1 MGRSPRRGHPRR
13 EPLVE
18 VSREALAVGEPP
30 EDLTDFPSISL
41 SGLWF
46 RAHSVNHSVWWFS
59 SDGSG
64 RFDLTEPQGTCY
76 LGSSV
81 GVAVRERLGRRLSA
95 GPVPA
100 AVADQMLVSRVRL
113 RARVADST
121 DRAAERFGVTRELGT
136 ITPYDLPQRWAVA
149 LHQSN
154 HRGLRYWPRFA
165 LAPDDLA
172 VALFGKAGLGTRRG
186 DPGPFTGRDALMA
199 ADIPVVGVPRT
210 LTITPAPSPPR

>member
-1 MGRSPRRGHPRR
+1 M
-13 EPLVE
+13 
-18 VSREALAVGEPP
+18 SRQSIGLTEPP
-30 EDLTDFPSISL
+30 ENLSDFPSLAL

-46 RAHSVNHSVWWFS
+46 RAHSVGFGVWWFS

-64 RFDLTEPQGTCY
+64 RFDLSDPHGTCY

-113 RARVADST
+113 RAHVADLT
-121 DRAAERFGVTRELGT
+121 DPSAGRFGITREISTL
-136 ITPYDLPQRWAVA
+136 TPYDLPQRWATA
-149 LHQSN
+149 LHQAG

-165 LAPDDLA
+165 VANDDLA
-172 VALFGKAGLGTRRG
+172 VAQFGAAGEGTRRG
-186 DPGPFTGRDALMA
+186 DPGPFSGRDALLA
-199 ADIPVVGVPRT
+199 ADISVLGVPRSVPT
-210 LTITPAPSPPR
+210 VSPPGL

>member
-1 MGRSPRRGHPRR
+1 MSRQ
-13 EPLVE
+13 E
-18 VSREALAVGEPP
+18 VAVGEPP
-30 EDLTDFPSISL
+30 DELADFPSIAL

-46 RAHSVNHSVWWFS
+46 RAHSVSRGVWWYS

-64 RFDLTEPQGTCY
+64 RFDLAPPNGTCY

-113 RARVADST
+113 RARVADFT
-121 DRAAERFGVTRELGT
+121 ERAAERFGITREIGT
-136 ITPYDLPQRWAVA
+136 ITPYDLPRRWAGA
-149 LHQSN
+149 LHQAG

-165 LAPDDLA
+165 VAAEDLS
-172 VALFGKAGLGTRRG
+172 VALFAAAGAGTRRG
-186 DPGPFTGRDALMA
+186 DPGPFTGRDAL
-199 ADIPVVGVPRT
+199 
-210 LTITPAPSPPR
+210 